1 MAAHRRRQRPGQ
13 IAGHRQL
20 FGSGYLDAGEWQ
32 WALGLL
38 RTHITDFGPDLKFLG
53 PRSSVLCGSDVIAAV
68 EEVIDLIVG

>member
-20 FGSGYLDAGEWQ
+20 FGSGYSDAGEWQ

-53 PRSSVLCGSDVIAAV
+53 PRSSMLVIAAV